1 MTSQSRCGSV
11 LNAREIRAA
20 YAGGADV
27 LHGMS
32 LELRAG
38 ELLAIAGPNGAGK
51 STLLKVLSG
60 ALKPRT
66 GQVTILGDD
75 LASLG
80 RKAISRRIATVGQE
94 GGAAFPFT
102 VLEGVL
108 MGRAPH
114 LAPLRFEGDHDVEIA
129 IEAMRRFGIEELAHR
144 FIQELSGG
152 ERKRVFLA
160 RALSQQPAVMLLDEP
175 TAFLDL
181 KHVARIFEVFRE
193 LRAERGLAII
203 ATLHDLNAAAE
214 YADRLMLV
222 KDGAIVASGSPS
234 EILTEKTL
242 RSVYETGLSIGKNPA
257 TGSIAI
263 FPSPPLPLD

>member
-1 MTSQSRCGSV
+1 MSFLVRSGAV
-11 LNAREIRAA
+11 LTAREIRAA
-20 YAGGADV
+20 YAGGAEV
-27 LHGMS
+27 LHGIS
-32 LELRAG
+32 LELSAG

-51 STLLKVLSG
+51 STLLRVLSG
-60 ALKPRT
+60 ALKPQT
-66 GQVTILGDD
+66 GRVTILGED

-80 RKAISRRIATVGQE
+80 RKAISQRIASVGQE
-94 GGAAFPFT
+94 GSAAFPFT

-114 LAPLRFEGDHDVEIA
+114 LAPLRFESNHDVVIA
-129 IEAMRRFGIEELAHR
+129 VDAMRRFGIEDLAHR

-175 TAFLDL
+175 TAFLDP

-222 KDGAIVASGSPS
+222 KNGTSVGSGSPS

-242 RSVYETGLSIGKNPA
+242 RSVYETDLSIGRNPA
-257 TGSIAI
+257 TGSIAV
-263 FPSPPLPLD
+263 FPSPAHPAD